1 MRKFADIRIIQ
12 CSEDSFF
19 LDKEAFTGEFTLG
32 TKLGIQF
39 QYNIANRIF
48 KTTARVIFNKSEN
61 IDKPVLDAF
70 GSVMFEIKAS
80 SVDTYT
86 VDDEIVFPTEFL
98 EKTAQLATGML
109 RGIVTSHMT
118 SEGLAPAIIPILEAD
133 DLEMKPMVLKIK

>member
-12 CSEDSFF
+12 CSEDCFS
-19 LDKEAFTGEFTLG
+19 LNKGAFTGEFTLG

-39 QYNIANRIF
+39 QYNIANRVF

-61 IDKPVLDAF
+61 IENPVLEAS
-70 GSVMFEIKAS
+70 GSIMVELKAS
-80 SVDTYT
+80 LIDTYT

-118 SEGLAPAIIPILEAD
+118 SEGLAPAIIPILEAE
-133 DLEMKPMVLKIK
+133 DLEMKPMVLKTK